1 MDVGREAIKTMVEFA
16 ETWEDA
22 DKIISEFTP
31 CTSTG
36 EKLSF
41 LYDMFDVS
49 LLGGCD
55 GANGDKIETNYQ
67 AVLSAIVN
75 KKWR

>member
-1 MDVGREAIKTMVEFA
+1 MDTGREAIKTMIEFA

-22 DKIISEFTP
+22 DKIIVEHTP
-31 CTSTG
+31 CESTG

-41 LYDMFDVS
+41 LYGMFDVS
-49 LLGGCD
+49 ILGGCD
-55 GANGDKIETNYQ
+55 GVNGDKMETNYQ